1 MESWFTELDATL
13 TSTLNTVLSEVM
25 ARDLVY
31 DKYKP
36 NPGVVDVKRLL
47 QYSTSLRG
55 AMSSRMSLEFD
66 PPNFPRLFV
75 DPHLLHCIYR
85 NAVSNAFKYGSP
97 DGQVRTIFHYDLKTS
112 KLKLEVINDPGPAHA
127 DLVRLDPHAVAADV
141 FGAGTRLHT
150 GDAQGYAYLSSGDG
164 GWIMSKVAQS
174 LGGSVDIVFEEARTV
189 LTLECPVHTALGHKR
204 SAQGLLDE
212 SILEDWSV
220 PANVWGIAVDDSS
233 MQRLLLTE
241 LLEMAGIHPSRM
253 VVTGGTMQEC
263 TEFAVR
269 TEALIRAHPEDEFL
283 VIVDENLDVICE
295 NGVDRVTISGSMEVA
310 KLLSNLRDP
319 GRGRRRG
326 RAADPPGSLES
337 RVLTLVRSANDSV
350 DDVALYNERA
360 HGFLPKTPLRR
371 ENIIEV
377 LAPLWLARF
386 DRAES
391 PISPPAP
398 ATNLQE
404 ANEPSS
410 EAAANRGA
418 LRPHQQPPSKRARR
432 AKPLCDSVV
441 NLIQESLAQVEMQ
454 ASALYYEAASSSSED
469 PAQKQW
475 SHIWRAVHRLKG
487 DLLCI
492 SDARAVGAAVAH
504 LEAMRGPTRPLDFE
518 ARWATAKSIIS
529 TLTAKG
535 S

>member
-1 MESWFTELDATL
+1 MINCEAKITKLSTRRVVIVVRDITDRVRNHEAQKRLVAEATARASDAAANRFVRHEVKNGLLASIALCEGLADMHKRLSTSLQVAPSRQQGATTARLEGAAPERQVDGVRYQENTEAMDSWFTELDATL
-13 TSTLNTVLSEVM
+13 TSTLNTVLSEAM

-253 VVTGGTMQEC
+253 VVTGGT
-263 TEFAVR
+263 V
-269 TEALIRAHPEDEFL
+269 
-283 VIVDENLDVICE
+283 
-295 NGVDRVTISGSMEVA
+295 GVE
-310 KLLSNLRDP
+310 
-319 GRGRRRG
+319 
-326 RAADPPGSLES
+326 
-337 RVLTLVRSANDSV
+337 
-350 DDVALYNERA
+350 
-360 HGFLPKTPLRR
+360 
-371 ENIIEV
+371 
-377 LAPLWLARF
+377 
-386 DRAES
+386 
-391 PISPPAP
+391 
-398 ATNLQE
+398 
-404 ANEPSS
+404 
-410 EAAANRGA
+410 
-418 LRPHQQPPSKRARR
+418 
-432 AKPLCDSVV
+432 
-441 NLIQESLAQVEMQ
+441 
-454 ASALYYEAASSSSED
+454 
-469 PAQKQW
+469 
-475 SHIWRAVHRLKG
+475 LKG
-487 DLLCI
+487 RLSRAQGLSLCL
-492 SDARAVGAAVAH
+492 S
-504 LEAMRGPTRPLDFE
+504 LY
-518 ARWATAKSIIS
+518 
-529 TLTAKG
+529 
-535 S
+535 